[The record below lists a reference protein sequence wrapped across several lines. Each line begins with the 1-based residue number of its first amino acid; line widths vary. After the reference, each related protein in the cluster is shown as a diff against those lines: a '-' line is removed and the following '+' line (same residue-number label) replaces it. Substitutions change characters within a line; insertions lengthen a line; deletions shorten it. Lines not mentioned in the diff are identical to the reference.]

1 MAVTLFAYRR
11 GTTPMHRTSALLK
24 LPFLMA
30 LCICTF
36 TNGPHEIIR
45 TGICLAVSIVL
56 FLLSG
61 AHLQSLKQLVFVP
74 VLGALVTLFG
84 TLCLPPSAGTATAN
98 NGDIITV
105 LPFLA
110 LSLTG
115 LKAGILY
122 TVRFFATAL
131 AAQVVFETT
140 SSIQIKDALESAQ
153 NAIARIFPPL
163 RKLNPALVI
172 SLAINFIPQIFETWN
187 RVNLAARA
195 RSASR
200 KRKNI
205 HTIITTAY
213 LELQALFSC
222 LLYQAETTR
231 QAVLNRSTTDE

>member
-61 AHLQSLKQLVFVP
+61 AHLQSLKQLAFVP

-122 TVRFFATAL
+122 TVRFFAKAL
-131 AAQVVFETT
+131 EAQVVFETT

-172 SLAINFIPQIFETWN
+172 SLAINLDRKSTRLNSSHQIISYAVFC
-187 RVNLAARA
+187 L
-195 RSASR
+195 
-200 KRKNI
+200 KKKKKNKER
-205 HTIITTAY
+205 HDKSDAHAHDTPVAPW
-213 LELQALFSC
+213 
-222 LLYQAETTR
+222 
-231 QAVLNRSTTDE
+231 